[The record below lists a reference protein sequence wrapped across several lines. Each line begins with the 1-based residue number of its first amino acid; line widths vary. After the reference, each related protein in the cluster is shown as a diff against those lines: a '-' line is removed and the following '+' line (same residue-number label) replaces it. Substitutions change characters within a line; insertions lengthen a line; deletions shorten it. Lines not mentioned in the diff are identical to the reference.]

1 MWVITDIKK
10 MSCKK
15 HSMSTPADAI
25 AQLQE
30 AEDIPAIRAAL
41 LASSPHVGDAN
52 VQLVRREAE
61 QRLSRLK
68 RIEQIVSSTSNAPL
82 APERQTSH
90 DERLSLLTLVRL
102 KRQLGE
108 ALTKR
113 QAKRVREACHDDRCQ
128 TCSSEDPRFQSIC
141 IQWFCEC
148 LSRRFEERLQND
160 ADNMYQIPAELTTA
174 MQRFVAAPFRFW
186 LFENALF
193 YDIPRQMDEA
203 LANVVEPTKKSV
215 HPTDP
220 ARDMGY
226 EFRMYRS
233 HARSIR
239 RVITQLSACDAG
251 LRP

>member
-1 MWVITDIKK
+1 
-10 MSCKK
+10 
-15 HSMSTPADAI
+15 MSTPADAI

-30 AEDIPAIRAAL
+30 AEDIPTLRAAL
-41 LASSPHVGDAN
+41 LASLPHVGDAN

-68 RIEQIVSSTSNAPL
+68 RIAQIVNSTANAAPL

-90 DERLSLLTLVRL
+90 DDRLNLLTLVRL

-108 ALTKR
+108 ALTKGE
-113 QAKRVREACHDDRCQ
+113 AERVRKACHDDRCT
-128 TCSSEDPRFQSIC
+128 TCSTEDPRFQSIC

-148 LSRRFEERLQND
+148 LCRRFEERLQND
-160 ADNMYQIPAELTTA
+160 AVNMYQIPAELTAA
-174 MQRFVAAPFRFW
+174 MQSFVAAPFRFW

-220 ARDMGY
+220 SRDMGY